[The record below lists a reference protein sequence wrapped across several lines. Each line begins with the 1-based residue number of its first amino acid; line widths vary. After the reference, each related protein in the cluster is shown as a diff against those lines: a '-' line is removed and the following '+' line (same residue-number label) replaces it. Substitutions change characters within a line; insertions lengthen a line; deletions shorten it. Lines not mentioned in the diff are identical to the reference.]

1 MVKYRVGATARAQLV
16 QILIRSAYDY
26 GDRHADNYLLL
37 LQTAM
42 EDVAS
47 EPGRAGARPLRRLRE
62 VWSYDTRYSRNR
74 VPRDRRV
81 RDPWHKLIYTLGA
94 DGVVEI
100 LAIVGRSYPS
110 GRAAGQALARP

>member
-37 LQTAM
+37 LETAM

-47 EPGRAGARPLRRLRE
+47 EPGRAGARPVRRFSGGLELRHSLFQEPGAEGSPGPRPMAQAHLHT
-62 VWSYDTRYSRNR
+62 WS
-74 VPRDRRV
+74 
-81 RDPWHKLIYTLGA
+81 
-94 DGVVEI
+94 
-100 LAIVGRSYPS
+100 
-110 GRAAGQALARP
+110 